1 MSSLETILYIF
12 SALVTLM
19 IILYIVLYYIN
30 TTPSGVTSTN
40 KEVVTMDGS
49 KAGEL
54 TLFFAKWC
62 PACKSIKPEWDQF
75 RNDYSNKKINGT
87 ILLIREVDCSE
98 PNPETEDVMNQY
110 NITGFPTVKLTY
122 NGKIIEL
129 QQKPTYDNLV
139 KFVNSSL

>member
-1 MSSLETILYIF
+1 MSSLKTILYVF
-12 SALVTLM
+12 SAVVTLM

-30 TTPSGVTSTN
+30 TTPSGVTPTN

-54 TLFFAKWC
+54 TLFYATWC

-75 RNDYSNKKINGT
+75 KNDFSNKKINGSV
-87 ILLIREVDCSE
+87 LLIREVDCSE
-98 PNPETEDVMNQY
+98 PNPETEDIMNQY

-139 KFVNSSL
+139 KFANSSL